1 MQGYGVLLHLLAAA
15 GDDGGAALLVHL
27 EHEGPGL
34 RLGVA
39 EVGLEHVTDVAHE
52 VHGIIPDHDDP
63 GLVEVGLLG
72 RPHLLLGVGA
82 GCKAY
87 CHTVHSRSHRR
98 CPVAWYSY
106 GGRPAIV
113 LRVTDALTT
122 ESPDAGSAPPAVDAP
137 NSALFTDQ
145 YELTMLQA
153 SLHSGAAHRRS
164 VFEAFARRLP
174 AGRRYGVVAGTG
186 RLLEALASFR
196 FDEAQLT
203 FLSDHRIVDD
213 TTLEWLAG
221 FRFTGSISGYAE
233 GEAYF
238 PNSPILTVESSFA
251 EACILETLIL
261 SVLNH
266 DSAIASAASRMT
278 GAAAGRPCIEMG
290 SRRTHE
296 EAAVAAARAA
306 IIGGFASTSNL
317 EAGRRYGLPT
327 VGTAAHS
334 FTLLHDSERAAFE
347 AQVASLGRGTSL
359 LVDTYDVE
367 QGVRTAVEVAGAD
380 LGAVR
385 LDSGDLVAQ
394 ARWVRQLLDDLGNHT
409 TRIVVTSDL
418 DEFAI
423 GLLASAPVDSYG
435 VGTSLVTGS
444 GAPTAGMVYKLVSRQ
459 DDDGTF
465 ISVAKAAK
473 NKASVGGIKHA
484 LRRLDEH
491 GTAQVEVVGVGISPA
506 DDGNDRP
513 LMQQFVK
520 EGVLLPGWT
529 GPEAVTRA
537 AERHALSMAEL
548 PGAVRRLQRGEP
560 VIPTEY
566 EEAS

>member
-1 MQGYGVLLHLLAAA
+1 MTNA
-15 GDDGGAALLVHL
+15 
-27 EHEGPGL
+27 PT
-34 RLGVA
+34 
-39 EVGLEHVTDVAHE
+39 TD
-52 VHGIIPDHDDP
+52 
-63 GLVEVGLLG
+63 
-72 RPHLLLGVGA
+72 
-82 GCKAY
+82 
-87 CHTVHSRSHRR
+87 
-98 CPVAWYSY
+98 
-106 GGRPAIV
+106 
-113 LRVTDALTT
+113 
-122 ESPDAGSAPPAVDAP
+122 PPAASSAAPVINVP

-174 AGRRYGVVAGTG
+174 AGRRYGIVAGTG
-186 RLLEALASFR
+186 RLLEALATFR
-196 FDEAQLT
+196 FEDAQLA

-213 TTLEWLAG
+213 TTLAWLAD

-238 PNSPILTVESSFA
+238 PNSPILTVESTFA

-367 QGVRTAVEVAGAD
+367 QGVRTAVEVAGPE

-385 LDSGDLVAQ
+385 LDSGDLVGQ
-394 ARWVRQLLDDLGNHT
+394 ARWVRELLDDLGNHST
-409 TRIVVTSDL
+409 KIVVTSDL

-465 ISVAKAAK
+465 VSVAKAAK
-473 NKASVGGIKHA
+473 NKASVGGLKHA
-484 LRRLDEH
+484 LRRLDEN
-491 GTAQVEVVGVGISPA
+491 GVAQAEVVGIGLTPA

-513 LMQQFVK
+513 LIQQFVRD
-520 EGVLLPGWT
+520 GVVLPGWT
-529 GPEAVTRA
+529 GAEGVLRA
-537 AERHALSMAEL
+537 AQRHQESLAEL

-566 EEAS
+566 EEPAQ